1 MIKYKFLSSQ
11 LQSSIVVKSI
21 NYLLTL
27 LTQNPNKINSSQLNE
42 ISKNARLLLA
52 VDQNNKVIGMATLV
66 LIKIPTGKSGR
77 IEDVVVDDQYRGQ
90 GIGTALI
97 QKLIIEG
104 KKLHLKKI
112 DLTSKPERIEANKL
126 YQNLGF
132 QKYDTNVYR
141 MKFEK

>member
-42 ISKNARLLLA
+42 ISKNAKLLLA